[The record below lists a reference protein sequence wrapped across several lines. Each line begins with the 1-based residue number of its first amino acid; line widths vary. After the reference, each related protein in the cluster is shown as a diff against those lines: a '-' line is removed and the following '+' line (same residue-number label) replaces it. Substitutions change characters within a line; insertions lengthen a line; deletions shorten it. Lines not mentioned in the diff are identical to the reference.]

1 MFTKGQSGNPGGR
14 PRATAELRNLAQTA
28 GLDAFRRVV
37 ELTRHEDP
45 KIALEAVKIVL
56 DRGFGRP
63 AQPVD
68 GDGQGG
74 PIVQKIELVIVDAE
88 RNGSCS

>member
-1 MFTKGQSGNPGGR
+1 M
-14 PRATAELRNLAQTA
+14 AQKA

-45 KIALEAVKIVL
+45 KVALEAVKIVL

-68 GDGQGG
+68 GDGEGG
-74 PIVQKIELVIVDAE
+74 PIVHKVELVIVDAQ
-88 RNGSCS
+88 GHAPCS

>member
-28 GLDAFRRVV
+28 GLEAFQRVI

-88 RNGSCS
+88 GDEPCS

>member
-14 PRATAELRNLAQTA
+14 PRATAELRDLAQTA

-56 DRGFGRP
+56 DRGYGRP

-88 RNGSCS
+88 GDRPCL

>member
-14 PRATAELRNLAQTA
+14 PRATAELRDLAQTA

-45 KIALEAVKIVL
+45 KVALEAVKIVL

-74 PIVQKIELVIVDAE
+74 PIAHKIEIVIVDPQGGAP
-88 RNGSCS
+88 CS